1 MENTNTELSNK
12 TAAAFSWLEFLGLV
26 LLILSRTAFKAQEW
40 LFYAGAAVILS
51 SYIYKLVRDWK
62 RGNKK
67 AVRSRLLIL
76 LVAIAAGAIVGYFK
90 MRNS

>member
-26 LLILSRTAFKAQEW
+26 LLILSRTALKTQEW
-40 LFYAGAAVILS
+40 LFYLGATIILS
-51 SYIYKLVRDWK
+51 SYVYKLVRDWR

-76 LVAIAAGAIVGYFK
+76 LVAIAAGALVGYFK
-90 MRNS
+90 MRNP

>member
-12 TAAAFSWLEFLGLV
+12 TAAAFSWIEFLGLV
-26 LLILSRTAFKAQEW
+26 LLILSRTAFKEQQW
-40 LFYAGAAVILS
+40 LFYLGALIILS
-51 SYIYKLVRDWK
+51 SYVYKLIRDWK

-76 LVAIAAGAIVGYFK
+76 TVAIAAGAIVGYFK
-90 MRNS
+90 VRNP